1 MSGKSK
7 ARLSATAAIVSLS
20 RDGVDE
26 LAPLGNHVEAAR
38 YLAVEHIRESGDGD
52 DQRGPEEA
60 ARRIGREVDGE
71 IHGYQDK
78 PEIAQQVRYGEI
90 FAF

>member
-1 MSGKSK
+1 MSGEVEGE
-7 ARLSATAAIVSLS
+7 AQRDGGHRQLV

-60 ARRIGREVDGE
+60 ARRIGRE
-71 IHGYQDK
+71 
-78 PEIAQQVRYGEI
+78 
-90 FAF
+90 